1 MILVSK
7 PKILIIGAG
16 YGGMMT
22 ATRLIKELSPN
33 DADITL
39 VNKHNYH
46 YQTTWL
52 HQPAAGTL
60 HHDRTRM
67 LIKNVVNPDRVK
79 FVQDT
84 VKEIKPNENKVIT
97 ENGELEYDYLVIGL
111 GFESN
116 TFGIKGL
123 DENAFTIRSVDSV
136 RKIREHIEYQFA
148 SYNHDE
154 VPNDDKLAIAVG
166 GAGLTGVEFVAE
178 LANRI
183 PELCREY
190 DIERSKVRIINIE
203 GAPTILPN
211 FDKELV
217 EYAVNQLE
225 SKGIEF
231 KLSTFIKECTKDS
244 VIVQEK
250 DSEDLEEIKAGTIV
264 WTGGVKANTIVEK
277 SGFKTNRGKVE
288 VDDALRSKEYDNVFV
303 VGDCSLVMDKE
314 TNRPCPP
321 TAQLAMQQGVNLAK
335 NIRHILHNEPTE
347 PFVYKNKGTVASLGA
362 GDAVAVVGNK
372 RIKGAPAAALKKI
385 VDDRYLL
392 MLGGVGLMLKK
403 GKLNLL
409 K

>member
-1 MILVSK
+1 MSK
-7 PKILIIGAG
+7 PRILIIGAG

-33 DADITL
+33 DAEITL

-67 LIKNVVNPDRVK
+67 LIKKVVDPSRVK
-79 FVQDT
+79 FIQDT
-84 VKEIKPNENKVIT
+84 VTEIKPKENKVIT
-97 ENGELEYDYLVIGL
+97 ENGELAYDYLVIGL

-123 DENAFTIRSVDSV
+123 DTHAFTIRSIDTV
-136 RKIREHIEYQFA
+136 RKIRDHIEYQFA

-154 VPNDDKLAIAVG
+154 EPKDHKLTIAVG

-178 LANRI
+178 LANRV

-190 DIERSKVRIINIE
+190 DIDRSKVRIINIE

-217 EYAVNQLE
+217 DYAIHQLE
-225 SKGIEF
+225 SKGVEF
-231 KLSTFIKECTKDS
+231 KLNTFIKECTEES

-264 WTGGVKANTIVEK
+264 WTGGVKANSIVEK
-277 SGFKTNRGKVE
+277 SGFQTNRGKIE
-288 VDDALRSKEYDNVFV
+288 VDDALRSPEYPNVFV

-321 TAQLAMQQGVNLAK
+321 TAQLAMQQGVALAK

-362 GDAVAVVGNK
+362 GDAIAVVGNK

-392 MLGGVGLMLKK
+392 MLGGVGLMVKK
-403 GKLNLL
+403 GKLNLF